1 VRPLVVGALP
11 ALLAGLP
18 PMAEWNDMNLR
29 WPGIDHLVFPSPCPP
44 RFSRKP
50 HGRIRLRINFLP
62 ELQKS
67 VDNL

>member
-1 VRPLVVGALP
+1 MRPLVVGALL

-29 WPGIDHLVFPSPCPP
+29 WPGIDHLVFPSSCPSHI
-44 RFSRKP
+44 SRKP
-50 HGRIRLRINFLP
+50 HARIRLRTNFLP